1 MEDLM
6 IYIKE
11 IATPT
16 GISYSGDNTLS
27 NNDANKIIEII
38 KENEKLK
45 LELSGYRQAILNDDK
60 LLGLQQ
66 ENKKLKNKF
75 DKVVDYIENNKL
87 YNYVYDD
94 EELFEVISD
103 KKAKKDL
110 LQALKGSD
118 NNDKCN

>member
-1 MEDLM
+1 M